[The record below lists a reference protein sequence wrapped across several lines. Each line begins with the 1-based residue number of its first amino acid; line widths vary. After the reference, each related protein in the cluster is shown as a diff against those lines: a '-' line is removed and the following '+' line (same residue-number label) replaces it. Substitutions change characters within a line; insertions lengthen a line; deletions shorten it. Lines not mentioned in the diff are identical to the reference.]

1 MRIAVFA
8 SGRGSNLQ
16 AIHDA
21 VLADKLQ
28 GVSLDLLVCDHPD
41 APVVKEVKKRGIP
54 AFVFRPQDYPDKNSY
69 ETVISEKLKTAKIE
83 LVVLAGYM
91 RLVGSVLL
99 EQWEGRMINL
109 HPSLLPFISWNRR
122 DRTSLAG
129 WCKKNRRHHT
139 FCGCG

>member
-21 VLADKLQ
+21 VLADKLH

-69 ETVISEKLKTAKIE
+69 FTFFLPHNHFLFFSNIFFFGTFLIMQIKI
-83 LVVLAGYM
+83 
-91 RLVGSVLL
+91 
-99 EQWEGRMINL
+99 
-109 HPSLLPFISWNRR
+109 F
-122 DRTSLAG
+122 
-129 WCKKNRRHHT
+129 
-139 FCGCG
+139 F